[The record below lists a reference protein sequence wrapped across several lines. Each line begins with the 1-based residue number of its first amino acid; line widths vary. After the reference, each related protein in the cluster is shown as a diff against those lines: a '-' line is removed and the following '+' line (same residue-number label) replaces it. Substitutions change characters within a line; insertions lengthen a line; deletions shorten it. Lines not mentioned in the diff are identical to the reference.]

1 MCYLLF
7 YVLCFI
13 VAILHYGSGD
23 TGHCMSGCRCSS
35 NNDAAVCC
43 LWPSDKLVNPNDF
56 WPDARMSQRCGADD
70 TSFSLSDIAWPRNA
84 SCQSTWQQLQIQLA
98 SSSWPP
104 PQLSPFSDVTPT
116 TAFSMSSSCTE
127 TLKRLV
133 IIGAPSADDGLS
145 ELNSYQ
151 LRRMFFQNRGSLR
164 LERLTIQQTNVK
176 RISPGFLDQLQATR
190 LIDLEIRRNP
200 QLTSESLG
208 VGWLASAPGLR
219 LLDLSRNGLT
229 TVDLARWGFAF
240 TPVSQLLTLNL
251 AGNRVAHLRS
261 QSFVRVPNLVSLD
274 LSENVLTYLPLTV
287 FEGLRNLTIL
297 NLQGNRLSLPGLPL
311 GDFSLFTVT
320 PNLRQLR
327 LSRNPLLAAT
337 TNMGSKNVTSW
348 WLTHDCPEQL
358 TQLYLEELSTSQAVS
373 VFDSPPGLPPI
384 SWDRCPSLSSLML
397 TQSTQLPCLPQ
408 RWLNLAPT
416 VFRIPDRFRVRPHSL
431 QLCPPSTLSVNDNVN
446 DMTITDRSHRI
457 STDSLASGDTLVL
470 IQPSSTP
477 SVTNPDHWN
486 GVNPDSFDSD
496 DGRNLHFLHL
506 NRNSLSPWIVF
517 ALVFVVLAVVT
528 TLIVWTAIYC
538 IRYYRHRFKCSAAS
552 LSEANGHIPLT
563 KGNLPKYTFGAPYPG
578 PLLLPVASVDPAEFD
593 PNGYTQLG
601 LPVVHPN
608 GSAFVPSPMV
618 QTEASMR
625 LISPS
630 DSGMGDVTP
639 SRMAQSFHT
648 GLSPASSHTSFQM
661 SQSVFGVPPYHR
673 LVARNPMYYHAP
685 SFSSL
690 RSVNLPSRMPDNG
703 YMLYRSF
710 VNTPHR
716 NAATS
721 TEDVSIGPGSIMGDL
736 ADDCT
741 TLNGPTPPDTPTQTV
756 TCEN

>member
-1 MCYLLF
+1 MCIILF
-7 YVLCFI
+7 YVLCFTV
-13 VAILHYGSGD
+13 VALRHGSGD
-23 TGHCMSGCRCSS
+23 IGHCLSGCRCSS

-43 LWPSDKLVNPNDF
+43 LWPSNKLVNPNDF
-56 WPDARMSQRCGADD
+56 WPDARISQRCGADD
-70 TSFSLSDIAWPRNA
+70 ASFSLSDIAWPRNA
-84 SCQSTWQQLQIQLA
+84 SCQSAWQQLQIQLT
-98 SSSWPP
+98 SNSWPP
-104 PQLSPFSDVTPT
+104 SQVLSSFSEVTPT
-116 TAFSMSSSCTE
+116 TFSVSSSCTE

-151 LRRMFFQNRGSLR
+151 LRRMFFQNHGSLR
-164 LERLTIQQTNVK
+164 LERLTVQQTNVK

-190 LIDLEIRRNP
+190 LIDLEIRRNV
-200 QLTSESLG
+200 QLTSEALG

-229 TVDLARWGFAF
+229 SVDLARWGFAF
-240 TPVSQLLTLNL
+240 TPISQLLTLNL
-251 AGNRVAHLRS
+251 AGNRIAHLRP
-261 QSFVRVPNLVSLD
+261 QSFARVPNLVSLD

-311 GDFSLFTVT
+311 GDVSLFTVT

-327 LSRNPLLAAT
+327 LSRNPLLT
-337 TNMGSKNVTSW
+337 TKANTGLKNITSW

-358 TQLYLEELSTSQAVS
+358 TQLYLEELSANQVSS

-384 SWDRCPSLSSLML
+384 AWDRCPSVSSLML
-397 TQSTQLPCLPQ
+397 TQSSQLPCLPQ
-408 RWLNLAPT
+408 RWLNLASN
-416 VFRIPDRFRVRPHSL
+416 VFRLPDRFRIRPHTL
-431 QLCPPSTLSVNDNVN
+431 QLCPPSTLSVNDNLN
-446 DMTITDRSHRI
+446 DAAIADRSHLI
-457 STDSLASGDTLVL
+457 ATDSPISDDTLVL
-470 IQPSSTP
+470 IQPSSTL
-477 SVTNPDHWN
+477 SVTSSDNWDD
-486 GVNPDSFDSD
+486 VDSDSFGSDS
-496 DGRNLHFLHL
+496 GRNLHFLRL
-506 NRNSLSPWIVF
+506 NGNSLSPWIVF
-517 ALVFVVLAVVT
+517 ALVFLVLIVVT
-528 TLIVWTAIYC
+528 TLLIWTAIYC
-538 IRYYRHRFKCSAAS
+538 IRYYRHRFKCGGTT

-563 KGNLPKYTFGAPYPG
+563 KSNLPKYTFGTPYPG

-601 LPVVHPN
+601 LHPN
-608 GSAFVPSPMV
+608 GSAFVPSMV
-618 QTEASMR
+618 QTEANMR
-625 LISPS
+625 LLSPS
-630 DSGMGDVTP
+630 DSGMGDLTP
-639 SRMAQSFHT
+639 TRVAQSFHT

-673 LVARNPMYYHAP
+673 LIARNPMYYHAP

-736 ADDCT
+736 ADDCA
-741 TLNGPTPPDTPTQTV
+741 TLNGPTPPDTPTQTLS
-756 TCEN
+756 CEN